1 MKKLFNIKKEEKTKP
16 KDVSL
21 KDKVFAFKKKEECP
35 KEDITEEIRQKPARK
50 NLFNVRKERKTKPK
64 DASLRD
70 KVFAFKKKEGY
81 PKEDIIEETRQ
92 NPARNKR
99 IIKYAFVTFGILVFA
114 MFAGSCG
121 ESTDN
126 SSSSSVSVSS
136 RISEGHGSFK
146 DRSSEIDFRDSSFI
160 DSSFIDSSSD
170 DEESS
175 RSMRASEENTY
186 SSQNSENDESS
197 VVESSSKEERVSSQ
211 PLWGWVKSINK
222 TMYAKRATPIYAGA
236 YDTTE
241 KLGTYGR
248 GDEISLTGICTDKDG
263 DTWYVVI
270 YNGRSAFVSAYYLS
284 DTKPREVVKPA
295 PEENTNTATTASGTM
310 VWITAKGKR
319 YHRSSSCSNMK
330 NPYTVTLEQA
340 QASGRTPCRKCW

>member
-35 KEDITEEIRQKPARK
+35 KEEAIEEARQKPARK
-50 NLFNVRKERKTKPK
+50 KLFNIRKERKNEPK
-64 DASLRD
+64 DVSSRD
-70 KVFAFKKKEGY
+70 KVFVFKKKEGY
-81 PKEDIIEETRQ
+81 PKEDITEEARQ

-99 IIKYAFVTFGILVFA
+99 IIRYAFVTFGILVLA

-126 SSSSSVSVSS
+126 SSGDSVSVSS

-186 SSQNSENDESS
+186 SSRDSKNDESS
-197 VVESSSKEERVSSQ
+197 VAESSSKEERVSSQ
-211 PLWGWVKSINK
+211 PLWGRVKSINK

-248 GDEISLTGICTDKDG
+248 GDEISLTGTCTDKDG

-284 DTKPREVVKPA
+284 DTKPREAVKSA

-330 NPYTVTLEQA
+330 NPYAVTLEQA
-340 QASGRTPCRKCW
+340 QASGRTPCQKCW

>member
-21 KDKVFAFKKKEECP
+21 KDKVFAFKKKEDCP
-35 KEDITEEIRQKPARK
+35 KEDITEETRQKPARNK
-50 NLFNVRKERKTKPK
+50 LFNIKKERKNKSE
-64 DASLRD
+64 DVSSRD
-70 KVFAFKKKEGY
+70 KVFAFKKKEKY
-81 PKEDIIEETRQ
+81 PKEDITEETRQ
-92 NPARNKR
+92 NSARKKQ
-99 IIKYAFVTFGILVFA
+99 IIKYSLAAYGIAIFA
-114 MFAGSCG
+114 MFAIGCG
-121 ESTDN
+121 GSTDN
-126 SSSSSVSVSS
+126 SYSDSVSVSS

-146 DRSSEIDFRDSSFI
+146 DRSSEIDFR

-197 VVESSSKEERVSSQ
+197 VAESSSKEERVSSQ
-211 PLWGWVKSINK
+211 PLWGQVKSINK

-295 PEENTNTATTASGTM
+295 PAENTNTATTTSGTM

>member
-1 MKKLFNIKKEEKTKP
+1 
-16 KDVSL
+16 
-21 KDKVFAFKKKEECP
+21 
-35 KEDITEEIRQKPARK
+35 
-50 NLFNVRKERKTKPK
+50 
-64 DASLRD
+64 
-70 KVFAFKKKEGY
+70 
-81 PKEDIIEETRQ
+81 
-92 NPARNKR
+92 
-99 IIKYAFVTFGILVFA
+99 
-114 MFAGSCG
+114 
-121 ESTDN
+121 
-126 SSSSSVSVSS
+126 
-136 RISEGHGSFK
+136 
-146 DRSSEIDFRDSSFI
+146 
-160 DSSFIDSSSD
+160 
-170 DEESS
+170 
-175 RSMRASEENTY
+175 
-186 SSQNSENDESS
+186 
-197 VVESSSKEERVSSQ
+197 
-211 PLWGWVKSINK
+211 
-222 TMYAKRATPIYAGA
+222 MYAKRATPIYAGA

-295 PEENTNTATTASGTM
+295 PAENTNTDTTASGTM

>member
-21 KDKVFAFKKKEECP
+21 KDKVFVFKKKEKYP
-35 KEDITEEIRQKPARK
+35 KEDITEEA
-50 NLFNVRKERKTKPK
+50 
-64 DASLRD
+64 
-70 KVFAFKKKEGY
+70 
-81 PKEDIIEETRQ
+81 RQ

-99 IIKYAFVTFGILVFA
+99 IIKYAFVTFGILFLA

-121 ESTDN
+121 ESTDH
-126 SSSSSVSVSS
+126 SSSNSVSVSS

-160 DSSFIDSSSD
+160 DSSSD

-175 RSMRASEENTY
+175 RSMRESEENTY

-197 VVESSSKEERVSSQ
+197 VAESSSKEERVSSQ
-211 PLWGWVKSINK
+211 PLWGRVKSINK
-222 TMYAKRATPIYAGA
+222 TMYAKRATPVYAGA

-295 PEENTNTATTASGTM
+295 PEENTATTASGTM

>member
-35 KEDITEEIRQKPARK
+35 KEEVTEEI
-50 NLFNVRKERKTKPK
+50 
-64 DASLRD
+64 
-70 KVFAFKKKEGY
+70 
-81 PKEDIIEETRQ
+81 RQ

-99 IIKYAFVTFGILVFA
+99 IIKYAFVTFGILVLA
-114 MFAGSCG
+114 MFAGGCG

-126 SSSSSVSVSS
+126 SSSNSVSVSS

-146 DRSSEIDFRDSSFI
+146 DRSSEIDFR

-211 PLWGWVKSINK
+211 PLWGRVKSINK

-284 DTKPREVVKPA
+284 DTKPREAVKPA
-295 PEENTNTATTASGTM
+295 PAENTNTAQSGTM

>member
-1 MKKLFNIKKEEKTKP
+1 MKKLFNIKKEGKTKP
-16 KDVSL
+16 KDASL

-35 KEDITEEIRQKPARK
+35 REDITEETRQNPARK
-50 NLFNVRKERKTKPK
+50 NLFNIRKERKTKPK

-81 PKEDIIEETRQ
+81 PKEDITEEARQ
-92 NPARNKR
+92 NPVRNKR
-99 IIKYAFVTFGILVFA
+99 IIKYAFVTFGILVLA
-114 MFAGSCG
+114 MFAGGCG

-126 SSSSSVSVSS
+126 SSSNSVSVSS

-160 DSSFIDSSSD
+160 DSSSD

-186 SSQNSENDESS
+186 SSRNSENDESS
-197 VVESSSKEERVSSQ
+197 VAESSSKEERVSSQ
-211 PLWGWVKSINK
+211 PLWGRVKSINK
-222 TMYAKRATPIYAGA
+222 TMYAKRATPIYSGA

-284 DTKPREVVKPA
+284 DTKPREAVKPA
-295 PEENTNTATTASGTM
+295 PAENTNTATTASGTM

>member
-1 MKKLFNIKKEEKTKP
+1 MKKLFNIRKEEKTKP

-35 KEDITEEIRQKPARK
+35 KEEITEETRQNPARK
-50 NLFNVRKERKTKPK
+50 NLFNIRKERKTKPK

-81 PKEDIIEETRQ
+81 PKEDITEEARQ
-92 NPARNKR
+92 NPVRNKR

-126 SSSSSVSVSS
+126 SSSNSVSVSS

-160 DSSFIDSSSD
+160 DSSSD

-175 RSMRASEENTY
+175 RSMRASEEDTY

-197 VVESSSKEERVSSQ
+197 VAESSSKEERVSSQ
-211 PLWGWVKSINK
+211 PLWGRVKSINK

-241 KLGTYGR
+241 KLGSYGR

-284 DTKPREVVKPA
+284 DTKPQEVVKPA
-295 PEENTNTATTASGTM
+295 PAENTATTASGTM

>member
-1 MKKLFNIKKEEKTKP
+1 
-16 KDVSL
+16 
-21 KDKVFAFKKKEECP
+21 
-35 KEDITEEIRQKPARK
+35 
-50 NLFNVRKERKTKPK
+50 
-64 DASLRD
+64 
-70 KVFAFKKKEGY
+70 
-81 PKEDIIEETRQ
+81 
-92 NPARNKR
+92 
-99 IIKYAFVTFGILVFA
+99 
-114 MFAGSCG
+114 MFAGGCG

-126 SSSSSVSVSS
+126 SSSNSVSVSS
-136 RISEGHGSFK
+136 QISEGHGSFK
-146 DRSSEIDFRDSSFI
+146 DRSSEIDFRNSSFI

-197 VVESSSKEERVSSQ
+197 VAESSSKEERVSSQ
-211 PLWGWVKSINK
+211 PLWGRVKSINK

-284 DTKPREVVKPA
+284 DTKPREAVKPA
-295 PEENTNTATTASGTM
+295 PAENTNTATTASGTM